1 MRPCPCHC
9 HCHCTVKVAGMLT
22 VLCALH
28 HTLLHLTMLLRAPAL
43 QLLSAAHTSKRGLV
57 SLLFHTVL

>member
-1 MRPCPCHC
+1 
-9 HCHCTVKVAGMLT
+9 MLT